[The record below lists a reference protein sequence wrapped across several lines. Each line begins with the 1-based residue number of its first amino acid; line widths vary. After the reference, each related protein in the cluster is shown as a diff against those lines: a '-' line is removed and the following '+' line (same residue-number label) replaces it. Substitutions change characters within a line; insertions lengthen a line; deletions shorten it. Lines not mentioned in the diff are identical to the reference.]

1 MEKLNADFAGYLSRH
16 ALQQSTKVKSAG
28 NWITEVLLDEGGVK
42 GDPLPWACTTP
53 DIGIDTGTLTIWGG
67 WSGHGKSELLGQ
79 VILNLMGEHNCAIA
93 SLEMPPYE
101 TINRMIR
108 QTSGTV
114 RPTDEYKMSWMD
126 WANSRLFIYDA
137 VDRVTPEA
145 MMGMVMYCKKE
156 LGVNH
161 VVIDSLT
168 KCGISKDDL
177 SRQATFVDNLQNI
190 CKNLDVAVHLV
201 THLRKPGNGEANS
214 EPGKDDVR
222 GAGEVTDLADN
233 VFMVYRN
240 KFKSTLI
247 ADGVSS
253 VTDKRTG
260 EERSVADMW
269 DTKLRLVKNRQ
280 TGAEMDYKLWRNP
293 AGQYSDVKGKRWVHP
308 QLEKIERKVQKY
320 MDSNKAG

>member
-1 MEKLNADFAGYLSRH
+1 MQKLSADFAGYLSKH

-28 NWITEVLLDEGGVK
+28 NWIQEVLLDEGGVK
-42 GDPLPWACTTP
+42 GDSLPWECTTP
-53 DIGIDTGTLTIWGG
+53 DIGLDSGVLSIWGG

-79 VILNLMGEHNCAIA
+79 VILKLMGQHRCAIA
-93 SLEMPPYE
+93 SLEMKPYE
-101 TINRMIR
+101 TINRMIK

-114 RPTDEYKMSWMD
+114 KPTDDYKLSWMD

-145 MMGMVMYCKKE
+145 MMGMALYCKNE
-156 LGVNH
+156 LDVRH
-161 VVIDSLT
+161 IVIDSLT

-177 SRQATFVDNLQNI
+177 SRQATFADSLQNI
-190 CKNLDVAVHLV
+190 CKNIDVSVHLV
-201 THLRKPGNGEANS
+201 THLRKPGNGESNS

-240 KFKSTLI
+240 KFKSMLI
-247 ADGVSS
+247 ADGIDTF
-253 VTDKRTG
+253 TDKKTG
-260 EERSVADMW
+260 EDRNVSDMW
-269 DTKLRLVKNRQ
+269 DTKLKLVKNRQ

-293 AGQYSDVKGKRWVHP
+293 AGQYSEARGVRWNHP
-308 QLEKIERKVQKY
+308 DLERIERNVKKY
-320 MDSNKAG
+320 MDSK